1 MIRDKIHHELR
12 HATSDLS
19 LQVRH
24 INKNIRRIEDVANEI
39 PDYKPMI
46 RVKSIVVMQELI
58 AVSWHPMLQEV
69 VFWTCEQWPEQIVF
83 TSGYRKGSKGVHGQN
98 PLRGGDLR
106 SREFKNPRQVEDAI
120 NQEWDYGKINSKT
133 GQPYQVCLYHQSVR
147 CEKCGKKF
155 RVDPDMGIIAST
167 TCPGC
172 FANREFLKDFGP
184 HFHLQSRDQTRRR
197 A

>member
-24 INKNIRRIEDVANEI
+24 INNSIRRIEDVANEI
-39 PDYKPMI
+39 PDYFPMI
-46 RVKSIVVMQELI
+46 RVKSIVVLRELI
-58 AVSWHPMLQEV
+58 TVPWHPMLQEI
-69 VFWTCEQWPEQIVF
+69 VFWTCEQWPGQIVF
-83 TSGYRKGSKGVHGQN
+83 TSGYRKDSKGVHGQD

-120 NQEWDYGKINSKT
+120 NQEWDYGKK
-133 GQPYQVCLYHQSVR
+133 PYEVCIYHQTVK

-155 RVDPDMGIIAST
+155 EVDPDIGIIAST
-167 TCPGC
+167 ACPKCHAGIG
-172 FANREFLKDFGP
+172 FLKDFGP
-184 HFHLQSRDQTRRR
+184 HFHLQSRDQTRRMV
-197 A
+197 